1 MEEVRRQVSIYSHLH
16 NTVAV
21 LSWGSISTSGVGD
34 PFKSDGNMNTEKY
47 LNITGAVWDRLDS
60 KQNKRQ
66 PASNKEL

>member
-34 PFKSDGNMNTEKY
+34 PFKSDGNMNIEKY

-60 KQNKRQ
+60 EQNKRQ

>member
-1 MEEVRRQVSIYSHLH
+1 MSIYSHLH

-60 KQNKRQ
+60 EQNKRQ